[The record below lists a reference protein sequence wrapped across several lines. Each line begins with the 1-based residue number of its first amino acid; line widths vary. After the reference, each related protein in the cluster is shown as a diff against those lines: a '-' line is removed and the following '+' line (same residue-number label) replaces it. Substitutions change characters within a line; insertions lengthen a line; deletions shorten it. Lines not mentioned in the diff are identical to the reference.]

1 MDFFQAQGGAVAQLA
16 WSSPSTAPSII
27 PQSQLYPIITLPP
40 VFFTSTAGFSNGVF
54 SLPAAG
60 MAGGSY
66 ILQATTNFLD
76 WTSLSTNLAPADLFY
91 LTDPAAANFPQRFYR
106 IEQP

>member
-1 MDFFQAQGGAVAQLA
+1 
-16 WSSPSTAPSII
+16 
-27 PQSQLYPIITLPP
+27 
-40 VFFTSTAGFSNGVF
+40 
-54 SLPAAG
+54 